1 MNVEIENGSLHEL
14 HASANTSPPIAPDL
28 LATRF
33 EILDKSEAFED
44 VDGEFKFTKTLVV
57 YGDGKNIYHAVSKA
71 RSSELSN
78 LSINQLTT
86 KVLIPATAYSPLF
99 VPTFTRAPDPL
110 PSNTYVKKPSLL
122 SYDRIHQGLLKNNI
136 ADNVLA
142 EVQVCELLKQNSH
155 PNIARYLGCQVLDGR
170 IVGICFAKY
179 EKTLMEAV
187 NPHGFM
193 KRKFSTTRQGVG
205 NHGRQ
210 LDGIEDGIKHLHSLE
225 LVHNDLNPSNIMI
238 DGSTWVII
246 DFGSCRCKGESL
258 DGVGRTYE
266 WFDEAVHS
274 SLPQND
280 LDALREIRNWLEGA
294 PPDAFQ
300 FKE

>member
-1 MNVEIENGSLHEL
+1 MNVEIEHGGLHEL
-14 HASANTSPPIAPDL
+14 QASANTSPPIAPDL

-33 EILDKSEAFED
+33 KILDKSEAFED

-57 YGDGKNIYHAVSKA
+57 YTDGKNIYHAVSKA
-71 RSSELSN
+71 RGSEVSN
-78 LSINQLTT
+78 LSINQLTAE
-86 KVLIPATAYSPLF
+86 VLIPATAYSPLF

-122 SYDRIHQGLLKNNI
+122 SYDRIHHGLLKNNI
-136 ADNVLA
+136 VDNVLA
-142 EVQVCELLKQNSH
+142 EVQVCELLKQNPH

-187 NPHGFM
+187 NPNGFM
-193 KRKFSTTRQGVG
+193 KRKFSTTRQDVG
-205 NHGRQ
+205 NHSQQ

-238 DGSTWVII
+238 DGSRWVII
-246 DFGSCRCKGESL
+246 DFGSCRYKGESL
-258 DGVGRTYE
+258 DDVGRTYE